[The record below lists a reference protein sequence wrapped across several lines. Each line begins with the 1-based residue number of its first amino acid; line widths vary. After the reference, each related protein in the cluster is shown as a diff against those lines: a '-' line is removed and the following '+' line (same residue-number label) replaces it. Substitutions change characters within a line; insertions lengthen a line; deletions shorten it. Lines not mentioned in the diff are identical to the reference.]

1 MVDLITLAG
10 ITKIKDMKKLT
21 FVLIAAFWFSGLSAQ
36 EFSIGP
42 KVGVSQSSI
51 SVTGD
56 GFESG
61 STTLGYHVGAFVR
74 MGGAS
79 VFVQPEFL
87 YTNTGGTIIQKSDTG
102 IDATIDANFNRL
114 DIPLMVGVKLARV
127 FRIQAGPIASVLL
140 DYTLDDALNVAQDV
154 DYRKSTIGYQ
164 AGVGLDLGNLILDFK
179 YENSLG
185 RIAQSVA
192 GFNTD
197 QRQNQLMV
205 SAGFRLF

>member
-1 MVDLITLAG
+1 MKTL
-10 ITKIKDMKKLT
+10 LT
-21 FVLIAAFWFSGLSAQ
+21 CAFALFLSMSVLAQ

-42 KVGVSQSSI
+42 KIGASQSNI
-51 SVTGD
+51 SVSGE

-61 STTLGYHVGAFVR
+61 SSTIGYHIGAFVR

-79 VFVQPEFL
+79 IFVQPEFL
-87 YTNTGGTIIQKSDTG
+87 YTNTGGTIIQRTATG
-102 IDATIDANFNRL
+102 VDASIDASFNRL
-114 DIPLMVGVKLARV
+114 DIPFMVGVKLANF
-127 FRIQAGPIASVLL
+127 FRLQAGPIASVLL
-140 DYTLDDALNVAQDV
+140 DYTLDDALNVAQNV
-154 DYRKSTIGYQ
+154 DYRSSTFGYQ
-164 AGVGLDLGNLILDFK
+164 AGIGFDLGNLILDFK